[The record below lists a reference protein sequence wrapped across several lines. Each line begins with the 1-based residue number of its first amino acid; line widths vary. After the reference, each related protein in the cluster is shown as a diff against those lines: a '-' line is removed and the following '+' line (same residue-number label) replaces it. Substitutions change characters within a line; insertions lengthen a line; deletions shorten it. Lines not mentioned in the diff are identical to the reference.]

1 MRILRSTA
9 AAALVASTLALL
21 GSVVPAAATPI
32 LLTLTS
38 VSDHSVGP
46 QSNSNPCV
54 ICGNAQ
60 NPAGFGYNNYKESG
74 SISSY
79 NMWSTTPTA
88 QVADGVQ
95 GTPYTVGQIEGVLN
109 NSPFVVAIDVNT
121 TSAAGETLE
130 LFEIWDMTS
139 NTVLYYYNGPTV
151 IGGVSNN
158 GNGYADWTLGNVDL
172 SNLASTDKI
181 LFHAVWDNASDGAE
195 SFFLVPTTT
204 TQVPEPLTLSLFG
217 AGLAGAAVIRRR
229 KAKKA

>member
-1 MRILRSTA
+1 
-9 AAALVASTLALL
+9 
-21 GSVVPAAATPI
+21 
-32 LLTLTS
+32 
-38 VSDHSVGP
+38 
-46 QSNSNPCV
+46 
-54 ICGNAQ
+54 
-60 NPAGFGYNNYKESG
+60 
-74 SISSY
+74 
-79 NMWSTTPTA
+79 MWSTTPTA

-130 LFEIWDMTS
+130 LFEIWDMTT

-172 SNLASTDKI
+172 SSLTSTDQI

-195 SFFLVPTTT
+195 SFFLVPTNTI

-217 AGLAGAAVIRRR
+217 AGLVGAAAIRRR
-229 KAKKA
+229 KAKAA